1 MDILAGY
8 WLCIQTFFGQKCL
21 VSQGMRN
28 WYHRVDWYVLVVGW
42 VGWGGGVESTAYG
55 KFDFFRF

>member
-8 WLCIQTFFGQKCL
+8 WLCIQTRFGQKCL

-42 VGWGGGVESTAYG
+42 VGWGGRGREHSL
-55 KFDFFRF
+55 REI

>member
-8 WLCIQTFFGQKCL
+8 WLCIQTLFRQKCL

-28 WYHRVDWYVLVVGW
+28 WYHCVDWYVLVP
-42 VGWGGGVESTAYG
+42 TATRTVI
-55 KFDFFRF
+55 FREL